1 MGSCIKAQPRPP
13 QPTTPFRT
21 SITINSA
28 AQQPSA
34 SHWTASATS
43 RAPPRRRHTQHT
55 GSADSAVSIDV
66 AQTFQAAKSTSD
78 PLATLQKKVRYLP
91 GRPLLPPSPIQVRW
105 SYLQTH
111 RLDYM
116 QSVCSCGLATSV
128 AQEPSSPFSLPCSR
142 RSPQSCKGS
151 SPSRRLNS
159 PKNASSHRRTKI
171 PK

>member
-13 QPTTPFRT
+13 QPTTPFAPQSR
-21 SITINSA
+21 SIL
-28 AQQPSA
+28 QPNKRL
-34 SHWTASATS
+34 SATGLILQPFE
-43 RAPPRRRHTQHT
+43 RPL
-55 GSADSAVSIDV
+55 IV
-66 AQTFQAAKSTSD
+66 ATRSTRGVQILPCLLTFQAAKSTSG

-91 GRPLLPPSPIQVRW
+91 GRPLLAPSPIQVRW
-105 SYLQTH
+105 FYLQTH

-116 QSVCSCGLATSV
+116 QSVCSCGLATFV
-128 AQEPSSPFSLPCSR
+128 AQEPSSPFSLPCSH

-159 PKNASSHRRTKI
+159 PRNASSHRRTKI